1 MDTTPEGRTRL
12 AARLLDVTVGGPEVF
27 LRPEDAAAIGVR
39 AMDRVRVRSPETS
52 VEFPAVVNVAEG
64 FVLPGSIGLSRELAD
79 RIQIHAAAPL
89 EVRPAPRP
97 ESIDGIRRKLDGREL
112 SSKEVALVIHDIASG
127 HLTAIELT
135 FWAAGIHMHGMTT
148 DETVACVQAMVDT
161 GQRIE
166 WGDTVCYD
174 VHSIG
179 GVPGNKYAPIVV
191 SILAAAGLTVPKTS
205 SRAISSA
212 CGTADFMEVLCPV
225 AIPIERLKAIAEKV
239 GATLAWGGGVS
250 LAPADD
256 EIIRVEYP
264 LGLDPPAQVVASV
277 LAKKVAMGVRHVL
290 IDVPMGPGA
299 KVHDRKEADAMALR
313 FSQVGSRLGLDVRC
327 EPTQGGHP
335 MGRAIGPILEA
346 REMLA
351 VLESGVGAA
360 GLVAKSCRLAGRLL
374 EVGGK
379 AAPGAGEGEAKRI
392 LTSGR
397 ALRKFL
403 EIVEAQ
409 GGDPEVRS
417 ERLSPGAFVFDALA
431 GRDGPFELP
440 NAALVAI
447 ARAAGAPHAKGAG
460 VLLARDVSDLLH
472 AGEPAFRVH
481 AETASHLSNAW
492 ETVQRLTAFQCRAAT
507 PLPSGGNPPAQ
518 GP

>member
-1 MDTTPEGRTRL
+1 MDTGPEGRTRL
-12 AARLLDVTVGGPEVF
+12 AARLLDVIAGGPEVF
-27 LRPEDAAAIGVR
+27 LRPEDADAIGVR

-52 VEFPAVVNVAEG
+52 AEFPAVVNIAEG
-64 FVLPGSIGLSRELAD
+64 FVLAGSIGLSRELAQ
-79 RIQIHAAAPL
+79 RVQIHAAAPL

-97 ESIDGIRRKLDGREL
+97 DSIDAIRRKLDGREL
-112 SSKEVALVIHDIASG
+112 SPKEVALVIQDIASG

-135 FWAAGIHMHGMTT
+135 CWAAGIHVHGMTAE
-148 DETVACVQAMVDT
+148 ETVACVQAMVDT

-191 SILAAAGLTVPKTS
+191 AIVAAAGLTVPKTS

-225 AIPIERLKAIAEKV
+225 AFTVEQLKAIAQKV

-290 IDVPMGPGA
+290 IDLPMGPGA
-299 KVHDRKEADAMALR
+299 KVHDRQEADAMALR

-335 MGRAIGPILEA
+335 LGRAVGPILEA

-351 VLESGVGAA
+351 VLETGSGPA

-379 AAPGAGEGEAKRI
+379 AAPGQGEQEARSI
-392 LTSGR
+392 LQSGR

-409 GGDPEVRS
+409 GGDPDVRA
-417 ERLSPGAFVFDALA
+417 ERLAPGAHSFDALA
-431 GRDGPFELP
+431 CRDGPFELP

-447 ARAAGAPHAKGAG
+447 ARSAGAPHAKGAG
-460 VLLARDVSDLLH
+460 VLLEHDVGHRL
-472 AGEPAFRVH
+472 ATGQPAFRVH
-481 AETASHLSNAW
+481 AETASHLANAW
-492 ETVQRLTAFQCRAAT
+492 ETVQRLTAFQCREAT
-507 PLPSGGNPPAQ
+507 SPVGASSAVSGS
-518 GP
+518 

>member
-1 MDTTPEGRTRL
+1 MDTAPDTAPNGRTRL
-12 AARLLDVTVGGPEVF
+12 TARLLDVTVGGPEVF
-27 LRPEDAAAIGVR
+27 LRPEDADAIGVR
-39 AMDRVRVRSPETS
+39 AMDRVRVRSPETA

-64 FVLPGSIGLSRELAD
+64 FVLPGSIGLSRELAQ

-97 ESIDGIRRKLDGREL
+97 ESIDSIRRKLDGREL
-112 SSKEVALVIHDIASG
+112 SPKEVDMVIHDIASG

-135 FWAAGIHMHGMTT
+135 CWAAGIHMHGMTT
-148 DETVACVQAMVDT
+148 EETVACVQAMVDT

-191 SILAAAGLTVPKTS
+191 SIVAAAGLTVPKTS

-212 CGTADFMEVLCPV
+212 CGTADFMEVFSPV
-225 AIPIERLKAIAEKV
+225 AFTVEQLKAIAQKV

-290 IDVPMGPGA
+290 IDLPMGPGA
-299 KVHDRKEADAMALR
+299 KVKDRQEADAMARR

-327 EPTQGGHP
+327 EPTPGGHP
-335 MGRAIGPILEA
+335 LGRAVGPLLEA

-351 VLESGVGAA
+351 VLESGAGPAA
-360 GLVAKSCRLAGRLL
+360 LVAKSCKLAGRLL

-379 AAPGAGEGEAKRI
+379 APPGGGEQEARRI
-392 LTSGR
+392 LQDGR

-409 GGDPEVRS
+409 GGDPDVRS
-417 ERLSPGAFVFDALA
+417 DRLVPGAHAFDALA
-431 GRDGPFELP
+431 CRDGPFDFP
-440 NAALVAI
+440 NAALVAV
-447 ARAAGAPHAKGAG
+447 ARSAGAPHAKGAG
-460 VLLARDVSDLLH
+460 VLLAHDVGDLLRT
-472 AGEPAFRVH
+472 GQTAFRVH
-481 AETASHLSNAW
+481 AETASHLANAW

-507 PLPSGGNPPAQ
+507 LESPPV
-518 GP
+518 PP